1 MFSVQTMNHETGQ
14 SQTVSSLNG
23 YSWHDVSN
31 CIMDHVQTML
41 PQGLGARLQSVLPPN
56 QTQGVR
62 FGTVDVAPPG
72 VYESPR
78 DDADGRTLV
87 HGEPRDALGEE
98 VNAHEAAFAASSTQR
113 LMLCSAAVA
122 ASSTQTF
129 PDSPPDDLAAALS
142 SSAAS
147 RSAAVAASSAQMP
160 AQVQV
165 DDGDLAE
172 ADSDDDD
179 GSDGASLG
187 GRSGD
192 TAGTMTEA
200 EIDAGDLSQVT
211 RRRTEKAQPKYRVAG
226 NLNPWREPA
235 PRNCRK
241 DVGNIGLFMGNWGE
255 RSQKMK
261 KGKKGQ
267 NSADQRALHDASV
280 MGTPGIITILLEA
293 TPAVKEMLERAPAY
307 IAEDSD
313 KPRSRPGGKPD
324 VGNMGER
331 RWFQHWVVM
340 GDEPK
345 GAILMAA
352 KTNECQ
358 GIKLL
363 QCSKWIDGTWK
374 ETGGKTKTATTRVL
388 VCKFTWK
395 QNIGHLG
402 KHVTVMAVHG
412 HYRTMN
418 MLLTNDEIEG
428 FWTKIT
434 QAILEHSVNFLVGDW
449 NMSLQQVVPRL
460 RKCGLRVDL
469 CSWYPW
475 MHNEKGPGGFFFGMD
490 SCAMFYI
497 GGDVVCTMDWDFNKI
512 GDILREAARVPS
524 DGPRSRHDQHPL
536 SRLDRYSGN
545 NVPGQ
550 LWDCYKNKKKE
561 KTSSMNLRTK
571 LEGLLQPSTTDE
583 RLQQLLLLHQ
593 QERTQLQMERHDK
606 IAMGRDPD
614 EEEQDYLPSSA
625 YLKLK
630 QNSTDQREWL
640 LDPSTGAVHNGAHFP
655 LLLFTNNPSA
665 RSKAA
670 YDKRKK
676 DLRDKSAARQSRDT
690 PVWLQKGADDA
701 LSIVPGGRGRGERSS
716 QGGGQSS
723 HMGSRGRGTSS
734 GRDWNKDWD
743 WCDWG
748 SRWSHDDWQC
758 DEAEEWRGWR

>member
-1 MFSVQTMNHETGQ
+1 
-14 SQTVSSLNG
+14 
-23 YSWHDVSN
+23 
-31 CIMDHVQTML
+31 ML
-41 PQGLGARLQSVLPPN
+41 PQGLGARLQSVLPPK
-56 QTQGVR
+56 QTQSVR

-87 HGEPRDALGEE
+87 HGEPRDALGGE

-192 TAGTMTEA
+192 AAGTLTEA

-226 NLNPWREPA
+226 DLNPWREPA
-235 PRNCRK
+235 PRNSRK

-255 RSQKMK
+255 RSQKRK
-261 KGKKGQ
+261 KNKKGQ
-267 NSADQRALHDASV
+267 NSADQRALHDA
-280 MGTPGIITILLEA
+280 
-293 TPAVKEMLERAPAY
+293 
-307 IAEDSD
+307 
-313 KPRSRPGGKPD
+313 
-324 VGNMGER
+324 
-331 RWFQHWVVM
+331 
-340 GDEPK
+340 
-345 GAILMAA
+345 
-352 KTNECQ
+352 
-358 GIKLL
+358 
-363 QCSKWIDGTWK
+363 
-374 ETGGKTKTATTRVL
+374 
-388 VCKFTWK
+388 
-395 QNIGHLG
+395 
-402 KHVTVMAVHG
+402 
-412 HYRTMN
+412 
-418 MLLTNDEIEG
+418 
-428 FWTKIT
+428 
-434 QAILEHSVNFLVGDW
+434 
-449 NMSLQQVVPRL
+449 
-460 RKCGLRVDL
+460 
-469 CSWYPW
+469 
-475 MHNEKGPGGFFFGMD
+475 MD

-497 GGDVVCTMDWDFNKI
+497 GDDVVCTMDWDFNKI

-545 NVPGQ
+545 NAPGQ
-550 LWDCYKNKKKE
+550 LWDCYKNKKRENK
-561 KTSSMNLRTK
+561 SSMNLQTK

-593 QERTQLQMERHDK
+593 QERTQLQMERHAR

-614 EEEQDYLPSSA
+614 EEEQDYLPSSP

-630 QNSTDQREWL
+630 QKSTDQREWL

-676 DLRDKSAARQSRDT
+676 DWRDKSAARQSRDT

-716 QGGGQSS
+716 QGGGQGS
-723 HMGSRGRGTSS
+723 HMGSRGRGTNS
-734 GRDWNKDWD
+734 GWDWNKDWD

-748 SRWSHDDWQC
+748 SRWSHGAWQC
-758 DEAEEWRGWR
+758 DEAEEWMGWR